1 MEQKRKFFSLTMA
14 QNDDTPKKQGKILL
28 FNKIYIVCKVTVI
41 TFDPMIYHT
50 SRME

>member
-1 MEQKRKFFSLTMA
+1 MEQKQKFFSLTMA
-14 QNDDTPKKQGKILL
+14 QNDDTPKKQKTLL
-28 FNKIYIVCKVTVI
+28 FNKIYSVCKVTVI